1 MHISL
6 FIIDHLTTLIL
17 LIEYAKRKEN
27 QIICKGSIIPK
38 QPLINI
44 FIYLSYYI
52 SLIQILGLYKSSPL
66 KRNLVPEIGK
76 KRDTIGLV

>member
-6 FIIDHLTTLIL
+6 FIIGHLTTLIL

-27 QIICKGSIIPK
+27 QIISKGSVIPK
-38 QPLINI
+38 HPLINI

-52 SLIQILGLYKSSPL
+52 SLIQIFRALHGSTNWTSH
-66 KRNLVPEIGK
+66 RGHVMIFS
-76 KRDTIGLV
+76 